1 MSSLKNW
8 DNKTWLS
15 SQKYIKSFNSFLLKQ
30 VKLDKN
36 SRILDIGCGRG
47 KILANLSLKLKLLN
61 KPIGLDIENHKDK
74 SKKII
79 FKKIDA
85 LSFISKTKI
94 TFDLILIKQT
104 IHLLKKRQILKLL
117 SICKKKLNSNG
128 KIIILSLDPK
138 KNEIPTFNLMKK
150 KLNISLKKDKKMFD
164 LILKNNPKIIIKRFI
179 YQVKISKTKYL
190 KMIDNRYISTL
201 LNFNNNQIIDGLNEI
216 KSKYKNILK
225 FKDTLNPILFGAM
238 GLIVDTGTISTNEVI
253 IK

>member
-1 MSSLKNW
+1 MTSLKNW

-15 SQKYIKSFNSFLLKQ
+15 SQKYIHSLNNFLLKQ

-47 KILANLSLKLKLLN
+47 KILGNLSLKLKLLN

-85 LSFISKTKI
+85 LSFIIKTKI

-104 IHLLKKRQILKLL
+104 IHLLKKNQILKLL
-117 SICKKKLNSNG
+117 KICRKKLNPGG

-138 KNEIPTFNLMKK
+138 INEIPTFDLMRKR
-150 KLNISLKKDKKMFD
+150 LNVSLKKDKKLFNS
-164 LILKNNPKIIIKRFI
+164 IFKNDPQIIIKKFI
-179 YQVKISKTKYL
+179 YNVQISKIKYL
-190 KMIDNRYISTL
+190 KMIKNRYISTL
-201 LNFNNNQIIDGLNEI
+201 LNFTDSQIIIGLKEI
-216 KSKYKNILK
+216 TKKYKKNIK
-225 FKDTLNPILFGAM
+225 FKDR
-238 GLIVDTGTISTNEVI
+238 LICYI
-253 IK
+253 IKN

>member
-1 MSSLKNW
+1 MTSLKNW

-15 SQKYIKSFNSFLLKQ
+15 SHKYIHSLNSFLLKQ

-47 KILANLSLKLKLLN
+47 KILGNLSLKLKLLN

-85 LSFISKTKI
+85 ISFIFKTKI

-104 IHLLKKRQILKLL
+104 IHLLKKGQILKLL
-117 SICKKKLNSNG
+117 KICRKKLNPNG
-128 KIIILSLDPK
+128 KIIIMSLDLK

-150 KLNISLKKDKKMFD
+150 KLNVSLKRDKKLFN
-164 LILKNNPKIIIKRFI
+164 LIFRNYPQIMIKKFI
-179 YQVKISKTKYL
+179 YNVQISKIKYL
-190 KMIDNRYISTL
+190 KMIKNRYISTL
-201 LNFNNNQIIDGLNEI
+201 LNFTDSQIIIGLKEI
-216 KSKYKNILK
+216 TKKYKKNIK
-225 FKDTLNPILFGAM
+225 FKDR
-238 GLIVDTGTISTNEVI
+238 LICYIVKN
-253 IK
+253 

>member
-1 MSSLKNW
+1 MTSLKNW

-15 SQKYIKSFNSFLLKQ
+15 SQKYIHSLNSFLLKQ

-47 KILANLSLKLKLLN
+47 KILGNLSLKLKLLN

-85 LSFISKTKI
+85 LSFIFKTKI

-104 IHLLKKRQILKLL
+104 IHLLKKGQILKLL
-117 SICKKKLNSNG
+117 KICRKKLNPNG
-128 KIIILSLDPK
+128 KIIIMSLDPK

-150 KLNISLKKDKKMFD
+150 KLNVSLKKDKKLFN
-164 LILKNNPKIIIKRFI
+164 LIYKNNPQIIIKKFI

-190 KMIDNRYISTL
+190 KMINNRYISTL
-201 LNFNNNQIIDGLNEI
+201 LNFSDNQIINGLNEI

-225 FKDTLNPILFGAM
+225 FKDR
-238 GLIVDTGTISTNEVI
+238 LICFI
-253 IK
+253 IKK